1 MRILLLALDTKP
13 EEDAAEGIH
22 VRELA
27 ENLASLG
34 HQIAL
39 CVSRDSSWTDGHGNK
54 MLRVRPVGGGRPFG
68 ELLRVL
74 NEARRF
80 DPQVVYERRFLPR
93 VSACVSLLRNIPSFV
108 EINGL
113 VDEEIPLQGRFQRN
127 LMPESLRTMLYSA
140 AFGRMAKVVT
150 VTRNLGQEMRAR
162 YRIPENR
169 IAVVENGANSVP
181 AVGQGRVSSPCR
193 RRPRLLLDLL
203 RRGSL
208 PLAWG
213 RDAGESAWIHSK
225 PKAGC

>member
-162 YRIPENR
+162 YRWCR
-169 IAVVENGANSVP
+169 IASRRSRKAASSVS
-181 AVGQGRVSSPCR
+181 ACACGLRSRTGTWRFMRSSP
-193 RRPRLLLDLL
+193 P
-203 RRGSL
+203 GSGT
-208 PLAWG
+208 A
-213 RDAGESAWIHSK
+213 RDA
-225 PKAGC
+225 